1 MHINEQYHD
10 LPLLETKAYQ
20 FIGRDGQNFSTEEQV
35 LNEHLLDVYI
45 NDRLTMKL
53 ICLPQHLTEL
63 VLGRLLTEHIIRSVD
78 DIEQIYICEYGNAPK
93 SISARPRIKSP
104 EPWGLPLWRPLPPAA
119 PETISSTIIFPRT
132 IHRFRLLRSNGSLN
146 GSSIWLILLPM
157 ECLFTVLPLPR
168 TAVFSPEKM
177 RFFFPVKT
185 SAGTTPS
192 TK

>member
-78 DIEQIYICEYGNAPK
+78 DIEQIYICEYGKRAKVYLKPSETRNSVP
-93 SISARPRIKSP
+93 SASSFV
-104 EPWGLPLWRPLPPAA
+104 
-119 PETISSTIIFPRT
+119 ETTPTCCTGNHILNDIFPQT
-132 IHRFRLLRSNGSLN
+132 IHRFRLLRSNA
-146 GSSIWLILLPM
+146 SSQCYLCHAQLSSRP
-157 ECLFTVLPLPR
+157 
-168 TAVFSPEKM
+168 K
-177 RFFFPVKT
+177 K
-185 SAGTTPS
+185 
-192 TK
+192 

>member
-104 EPWGLPLWRPLPPAA
+104 EPWGLPLWRPRRKKWTATRMNWA
-119 PETISSTIIFPRT
+119 P
-132 IHRFRLLRSNGSLN
+132 
-146 GSSIWLILLPM
+146 IW
-157 ECLFTVLPLPR
+157 
-168 TAVFSPEKM
+168 
-177 RFFFPVKT
+177 
-185 SAGTTPS
+185 
-192 TK
+192 

>member
-20 FIGRDGQNFSTEEQV
+20 FIGRDGQNYSTEEQV

-78 DIEQIYICEYGNAPK
+78 DIEQIYICEYGKRAK
-93 SISARPRIKSP
+93 VYLRPSQNKESGAL
-104 EPWGLPLWRPLPPAA
+104 GLPLWRPL
-119 PETISSTIIFPRT
+119 SLL
-132 IHRFRLLRSNGSLN
+132 HRKPYPQRL
-146 GSSIWLILLPM
+146 
-157 ECLFTVLPLPR
+157 
-168 TAVFSPEKM
+168 
-177 RFFFPVKT
+177 FFLE
-185 SAGTTPS
+185 PS
-192 TK
+192 TGSGYSDRMEA

>member
-78 DIEQIYICEYGNAPK
+78 DIEQIYICEYGK
-93 SISARPRIKSP
+93 RSQSLSP
-104 EPWGLPLWRPLPPAA
+104 PV
-119 PETISSTIIFPRT
+119 PE
-132 IHRFRLLRSNGSLN
+132 
-146 GSSIWLILLPM
+146 
-157 ECLFTVLPLPR
+157 
-168 TAVFSPEKM
+168 
-177 RFFFPVKT
+177 
-185 SAGTTPS
+185 
-192 TK
+192 

>member
-78 DIEQIYICEYGNAPK
+78 DIEQIYICEYGKRAK
-93 SISARPRIKSP
+93 VYLRPSQNKES
-104 EPWGLPLWRPLPPAA
+104 GALGASFV
-119 PETISSTIIFPRT
+119 ETTL
-132 IHRFRLLRSNGSLN
+132 HRKPYPQRL
-146 GSSIWLILLPM
+146 
-157 ECLFTVLPLPR
+157 
-168 TAVFSPEKM
+168 
-177 RFFFPVKT
+177 FFL
-185 SAGTTPS
+185 GPS
-192 TK
+192 TGSGYSDRMEV